1 MAEITVYSRTPRT
14 AGGFECGGQRITLSG
29 PIKSGGEGMI
39 YAVKYSDG
47 ICAKV
52 YHKNKINAEL
62 RDKVKAMINNP
73 PGDNLTGEPDSSH
86 SSLISWAISAL
97 YDSNLPDAHFLGFTM
112 PLIDTSMFRE
122 AHRYYD
128 PDDRIK
134 YMGGT
139 FTWLYLLT
147 AAFNIASVV
156 SAIHLKGHRIGD
168 MSASNILVARTAA
181 VSFIDCDSFQIT
193 DAASK
198 KTYYT
203 KVATGDFLPPELMGV
218 NFRTDNIDRY
228 YSDLFALGVMIFRFL
243 MNGFHPYQARG
254 AGVDGLPTIEAKI
267 KQGKFAYEG
276 TFPDVRPPK
285 NAPPYAMISPEL
297 RGLFHRC
304 FVTGHSEKEKRPA
317 ASEWAAALKNE
328 IANIQKCD
336 RNDNHYF
343 SGGLRKCPW
352 CAVMAA
358 NPGRKDPFPAG
369 RMGKGTDAQKTATAK
384 PPAGEREERVRT
396 GVGTGVGTGFGF
408 GAGFG
413 FSKPAKAQPV
423 KTPPAT
429 PVSTQTAK
437 PQTTKPK
444 NATPQAVKPQ
454 PAKSQQAAPTQQP
467 AKAAP
472 VKTNPPNPPM
482 LSVTPDSVE
491 MKVMRNGD
499 AEFVIKVENK
509 GEGTLIGT
517 LESDCDW
524 LTFRGTG
531 RKDIDF
537 SAAKV
542 FETAAVID
550 GSKLPDGAGSDAED
564 AQFPGRITVASNG
577 GRSEIPV
584 KVALAKDP
592 KLETD
597 RRKIII
603 KDADIASDATV
614 IRSEFTVTNGG
625 DGILTGTVTP
635 NRDWIR
641 AVPETIS
648 TADSVTVA
656 VEIDTAKAPNIPL
669 LFGKINVETNGGSA
683 EITVGVTIQK

>member
-1 MAEITVYSRTPRT
+1 MPEITVYSRTPRT

-52 YHKNKINAEL
+52 YHRNKINAEL
-62 RDKVKAMINNP
+62 RDKVKATINNP
-73 PGDNLTGEPDSSH
+73 PGDNLTGETESSH

-228 YSDLFALGVMIFRFL
+228 YSDLFALGVMIFKFL

-297 RGLFHRC
+297 RSLFHRC

-343 SGGLRKCPW
+343 SGGLKRCPW

-369 RMGKGTDAQKTATAK
+369 RMGKGNDAQKAAVAK
-384 PPAGEREERVRT
+384 PVQGEKEAGRI
-396 GVGTGVGTGFGF
+396 GVGFGF
-408 GAGFG
+408 GGGVG
-413 FSKPAKAQPV
+413 FSQPQKAQPA
-423 KTPPAT
+423 KTSTAAQVT
-429 PVSTQTAK
+429 PGTQTAK
-437 PQTTKPK
+437 PQPS
-444 NATPQAVKPQ
+444 A
-454 PAKSQQAAPTQQP
+454 PAQQP
-467 AKAAP
+467 VKTAP
-472 VKTNPPNPPM
+472 VKTNPPI
-482 LSVTPDSVE
+482 LSVTPDSAE
-491 MKVMRNGD
+491 IKVMRDGD

-509 GEGTLIGT
+509 GEGTLEGT
-517 LESDCDW
+517 LRSDSDW
-524 LTFRGTG
+524 LTFTAGNSGGGSLGGGSSGAAGTTAANTPAMTRTSAG
-531 RKDIDF
+531 KSLDF
-537 SAAKV
+537 SAVKI
-542 FETAAVID
+542 FEAAAVIR
-550 GSKLPDGAGSDAED
+550 GSKLPAGVGAPDAI
-564 AQFPGRITVASNG
+564 FTGIISVSSNG
-577 GRSEIPV
+577 GRAEIPV
-584 KVALAKDP
+584 KVAFAKDP

-597 RRKIII
+597 RGKIII
-603 KDADIASDATV
+603 KDADIASNAEKV
-614 IRSEFTVTNGG
+614 IRSEFTVKNGG
-625 DGILTGTVTP
+625 DGILTGTITP
-635 NRDWIR
+635 NKDWIR
-641 AVPETIS
+641 AVPDRIS
-648 TADSVTVA
+648 TADSITVA
-656 VEIDTAKAPNIPL
+656 VEIDTEKAPNSVL
-669 LFGKINVETNGGSA
+669 LFGKINIETNGGSA